1 MGQSILGSLIPGMGG
16 GMSAQS
22 SSPASSGPQFMNP
35 AQKVAYVM
43 QAMRNPAAF
52 VKQQF
57 PDIPDEISN
66 DPDAILNYL
75 QKTRGIS
82 SDQIQQLSGQ
92 LFGNGTMR

>member
-16 GMSAQS
+16 GQTAQ
-22 SSPASSGPQFMNP
+22 PAPQTSGWPSFENP

-66 DPDAILNYL
+66 NPDAILEYL
-75 QKTRGIS
+75 QRTRGIS
-82 SDQIQQLSGQ
+82 SAQIQQLSGQ
-92 LFGNGTMR
+92 LFGNGLMR